1 VKKDFLIKT
10 RVFIFVIFSFF
21 SIIIIRLY
29 NLQIVKGEYYSQK
42 AENNFLDTVKI
53 RAQRGNIYD
62 KYGKILA
69 KNIAQ
74 FNLYVNPKLVDERT
88 IKFLKKSLKLSIQEK
103 LNFEELFRKNK
114 KSSKKILIKSKLSRK
129 ELSLIEARMHRLLGV
144 TIVTKT
150 FRYYPERGITAHVVG
165 YINRINP
172 KELSQKKY
180 YQSNDNIGKSG
191 IESYLEN
198 SLRGHSGKK
207 VVLRSKNKKLK
218 NDKSLENLIELKNK
232 DLSNDFSMVKEG
244 DSVYL
249 TLDLELQKNI
259 DDIFF
264 DIKSGAAVVFD
275 TNTGDIL
282 ALYSKPTFDP
292 NIIVRGK
299 DKNYIKEIFNDELQ
313 PTLNKAYKQFFPGS
327 VFKVVTAIAAL
338 DLGII
343 DEKEK
348 LDCPGYEMYGSSKF
362 RCWKHSGHGKVDLE
376 HALAKSCDVYFY
388 KLAKK
393 VGLDNINKYA
403 KKLGVGTTFTD
414 FISSPPKG
422 FVPNKKWYYNRYG
435 RYNKGT
441 ALNTAIGQGDVYLSP
456 FKVAEM
462 YSIIANYGI
471 RKRVNIVD
479 KIITSNNK
487 VKYKRKII
495 LKSSDL
501 PTDIFQKVAKG
512 LFNVVNMPGGTAY
525 YHRLKNILVS
535 GKTGTAQ
542 VASKT
547 NDEYEFE
554 IPWKFRHHAWFAAF
568 APSYKPEIAVV
579 VLVEH
584 GEKSSVSARLTM
596 EIIKS
601 YEDLKIKR
609 AQAIFLKE
617 RNKFRVE
624 NKYDIFLNTNAQ

>member
-1 VKKDFLIKT
+1 MKKNFIIKT
-10 RVFIFVIFSFF
+10 RIFIFVIFSFF
-21 SIIIIRLY
+21 SIIVLRLY
-29 NLQIVKGEYYSQK
+29 NLQIVKGQYYSQK
-42 AENNFLDTVKI
+42 AENNFLDTVNIK
-53 RAQRGNIYD
+53 AQRGNIYD
-62 KYGKILA
+62 RYGKVLA

-74 FNLYVNPKLVDERT
+74 FNLYVNPKLVNDKT
-88 IKFLKKSLKLSIQEK
+88 IKFLKKSLELSIQEK
-103 LNFEELFRKNK
+103 FNFEEMIRNNKHNK
-114 KSSKKILIKSKLSRK
+114 KEILIKSKLSKK
-129 ELSLIEARMHRLLGV
+129 ELSLIEARKYRLKGV
-144 TIVTKT
+144 SIVTKT
-150 FRYYPERGITAHVVG
+150 FRYYPQHGIVAHIVG
-165 YINRINP
+165 YINRINK
-172 KELSQKKY
+172 KELSKRKH
-180 YQSNDNIGKSG
+180 YQANDNIGKIG
-191 IESYLEN
+191 IENYLED
-198 SLRGHSGKK
+198 SLRGKSGKK
-207 VVLRSKNKKLK
+207 IVLRSKNKKLK
-218 NDKSLENLIELKNK
+218 NDKSLESLIKLKNK
-232 DLSNDFSMVKEG
+232 DFPAVKEG
-244 DSVYL
+244 DNIYL
-249 TLDLELQKNI
+249 TIDLELQKDI

-264 DIKSGAAVVFD
+264 DVKSGAAVVFD

-282 ALYSKPTFDP
+282 AMYSKPTFDP

-299 DKNYIKEIFNDELQ
+299 NKNYIKKIFNDKLQ

-343 DEKEK
+343 NGKEK
-348 LDCPGYEMYGSSKF
+348 FDCPGYEMYGNTKF
-362 RCWKHSGHGKVDLE
+362 RCWKHSGHGKMDLK
-376 HALAKSCDVYFY
+376 HALAESCDVYFY

-414 FISSPPKG
+414 FISYIPKG

-456 FKVAEM
+456 FKVAEI

-471 RKRVNIVD
+471 RKRINVVD
-479 KIITSNNK
+479 KIVSSENK

-495 LKSSDL
+495 LKSSDI
-501 PTDIFQKVAKG
+501 PTEVFQKVAKG
-512 LFNVVNMPGGTAY
+512 LFDAVNTPGGTAY

-547 NDEYEFE
+547 NSEYAFE
-554 IPWKFRHHAWFAAF
+554 IPWKFKHHAWFASF

-579 VLVEH
+579 VLIEH
-584 GEKSSVSARLTM
+584 GEKSSRAASLAM

-601 YEDLKIKR
+601 YEDLKVKR
-609 AQAIFLKE
+609 LQAQFVKE

-624 NKYDIFLNTNAQ
+624 NKFKSIINTNAR

>member
-1 VKKDFLIKT
+1 MNKNFIIKT
-10 RVFIFVIFSFF
+10 RIFIFVIFSFF
-21 SIIIIRLY
+21 LAIILRLY
-29 NLQIVKGEYYSQK
+29 NLQIVKGAYYSLK

-53 RAQRGNIYD
+53 KAQRGNIYD
-62 KYGKILA
+62 KYGKVLA

-74 FNLYVNPKLVDERT
+74 FNLYVNPKLIDDKT

-103 LNFEELFRKNK
+103 LNFEEIIKKNK
-114 KSSKKILIKSKLSRK
+114 KDKNKILIKSKLSQK
-129 ELSLIEARMHRLLGV
+129 ELSLIEARKYRLHGV
-144 TIVTKT
+144 SIVTKT
-150 FRYYPERGITAHVVG
+150 FRYYPEHGIVAHIVG
-165 YINRINP
+165 YINRINQ
-172 KELSQKKY
+172 KELSKRKG
-180 YQSNDNIGKSG
+180 YQANDNIGKIG
-191 IESYLEN
+191 IENYLEN
-198 SLRGHSGKK
+198 SLRGKSGKK
-207 VVLRSKNKKLK
+207 IVLRSKNKKLK
-218 NDKSLENLIELKNK
+218 NDKSLERLIELKNK
-232 DLSNDFSMVKEG
+232 DFPSVKEG
-244 DSVYL
+244 DNIYL
-249 TLDLELQKNI
+249 TIDLELQKNI

-264 DIKSGAAVVFD
+264 DVKSGAAVVFD

-282 ALYSKPTFDP
+282 AMYSKPTFDP

-362 RCWKHSGHGKVDLE
+362 RCWKHSGHGKVDLK
-376 HALAKSCDVYFY
+376 HALAQSCDVYFY

-414 FISSPPKG
+414 FISYIPKG
-422 FVPNKKWYYNRYG
+422 FVPNRKWYYNRYG

-456 FKVAEM
+456 FKVAEI

-479 KIITSNNK
+479 KIVTSTNK

-501 PTDIFQKVAKG
+501 PTEVFQKVAKG
-512 LFNVVNMPGGTAY
+512 LFDVVNTPGGTAY

-554 IPWKFRHHAWFAAF
+554 IPWKFRHHAWFASF

-584 GEKSSVSARLTM
+584 GEKSSLSARLTM

-609 AQAIFLKE
+609 LQAQFTKE

-624 NKYDIFLNTNAQ
+624 NKFKSIINTDAR